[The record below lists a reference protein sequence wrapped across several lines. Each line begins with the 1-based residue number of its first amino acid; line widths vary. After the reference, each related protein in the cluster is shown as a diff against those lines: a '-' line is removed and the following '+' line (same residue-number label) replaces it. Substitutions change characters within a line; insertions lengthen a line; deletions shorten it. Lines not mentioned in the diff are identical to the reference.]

1 MKRKIGLLLIL
12 SLAFCTSG
20 VLAAGLPAYGA
31 DEGVIIY
38 EVNSGDI
45 LFQQKQNEK
54 FYPASTTKLMTA
66 LVAAFETRYR
76 ELYSRL
82 GPPVPVEVI
91 NWRVLSRMHSA

>member
-12 SLAFCTSG
+12 SLVFCTSG

-45 LFQQKQNEK
+45 LFAQKQNEK
-54 FYPASTTKLMTA
+54 FYPASTTKLMT
-66 LVAAFETRYR
+66 
-76 ELYSRL
+76 
-82 GPPVPVEVI
+82 VI
-91 NWRVLSRMHSA
+91 SMRISPWGMRF

>member
-45 LFQQKQNEK
+45 LFQQKQIPYND
-54 FYPASTTKLMTA
+54 
-66 LVAAFETRYR
+66 
-76 ELYSRL
+76 
-82 GPPVPVEVI
+82 
-91 NWRVLSRMHSA
+91 